1 MIRHPARFALLLVAG
16 GGALLLAHLALGLP
30 AQLTSSGGL
39 ALVGGL
45 LAAYTLLTLGVWLLL
60 IPRFVPRAAPLTPPL
75 PPRDEPLT
83 SADHCSADPVL
94 AATVRAFDDWLDATR
109 AAPAAPAVW
118 SAFDQFVREQVGV
131 HLGGRRIRCFHVH
144 AAAATLTGLTP
155 RTGNTADQPAARRGI
170 LGHVATTGRPF
181 HAHDP
186 DVGDSLQQLARDAD
200 EQWTL
205 AWPVR
210 RAGNTIGLIAAGELD
225 ASPAPAAL
233 RQPLLELLAQCWAL
247 VSYRAEATHA
257 QVTDKTTGV
266 LTREDFFAVGTER
279 LAVPANEH
287 EPVVVAVL
295 ALEGL
300 RALDDAGLW
309 TTRTALIERIGRAL
323 AARMR
328 SDDVVG
334 RFADDRFTLLLR
346 RLDSSLGR
354 VIAQKHLA
362 ALETLLAEDPQWQAC
377 VRLRF
382 GLAGS
387 GFAPAALETLL
398 ARAFQAVE
406 QARKRDERVVTDVDP
421 APDVTAGAQP

>member
-1 MIRHPARFALLLVAG
+1 MIRHPARLALLLVAG
-16 GGALLLAHLALGLP
+16 GGALLLAHLGLGLP

-39 ALVGGL
+39 VLVGGL

-60 IPRFVPRAAPLTPPL
+60 IPRFVTRAPSLAPPL
-75 PPRDEPLT
+75 PSSDARITEPDSWT
-83 SADHCSADPVL
+83 TDPVL
-94 AATVRAFDDWLDATR
+94 ASTVRAFDEWLV

-118 SAFDQFVREQVGV
+118 SAFDQFVREQVGR
-131 HLGGRRIRCFHVH
+131 HLAGRRIRCFHVR
-144 AAAATLTGLTP
+144 ADAATLTSLTP
-155 RTGNTADQPAARRGI
+155 SRGTADLPAARRGI
-170 LGHVATTGRPF
+170 LGHVATSGRPF
-181 HAHDP
+181 YAHDP
-186 DVGDSLQQLARDAD
+186 DVGESLQQLARDGD
-200 EQWTL
+200 EHWTL
-205 AWPVR
+205 VWPVR
-210 RAGNTIGLIAAGELD
+210 RAGTTIGLIAAGELD
-225 ASPAPAAL
+225 DPAAAAAA
-233 RQPLLELLAQCWAL
+233 REPLLELLAQCWAL

-279 LAVPANEH
+279 LSVPENEH

-300 RALDDAGLW
+300 RGLDDAGLW

-328 SDDVVG
+328 GDDVVG

-346 RLDSSLGR
+346 RLDSGLGR

-362 ALETLLAEDPQWQAC
+362 ALEALLAEDPQWQAC

-387 GFAPAALETLL
+387 GFAPAELETLL

-421 APDVTAGAQP
+421 ATDAAAGAQP